1 MGLAQGG
8 IFHMELWRQD
18 DMLNGERILS
28 GNVRRASVPP
38 SLPPRV
44 SACLGHDGTPP
55 GVVCYP
61 TGHVLLGLFFLT
73 FQLETSSS
81 EAAQPGPGGF
91 RGNPCL
97 P

>member
-81 EAAQPGPGGF
+81 EAAQGPGGF